1 MIQLKENIQELANKY
16 GYLPYMID
24 RYVQFLGFE
33 ETIKLLEANERP
45 LIPSIRVNT
54 LKISVKNLKEMLESK
69 GFILESIDWIPHGF
83 KVTKAPLN
91 LGSLHEYLQGYFY
104 IQNVASMIP
113 AIILDPKPNETVI
126 DMCSAPGGKATHLAQ
141 LMENEGIL
149 VLIEK
154 YKKRIPSLEMNL
166 RRMGILNSIT
176 INFDANHLEKTNIK
190 ADKILLDG
198 PCTGEG
204 LIREDSIRKKS
215 RLITDIQKLATIQ
228 KQLLTV
234 GLNSLKDD
242 GKLLYCT
249 CSIAPEENEIVI
261 DQVLKKFPSF
271 SISKIPVRYGI
282 DGLREVY
289 GKILRSDLKFSQRL
303 YPHIQDTIGFYLCLI
318 EKNASINC

>member
-1 MIQLKENIQELANKY
+1 MAKKY
-16 GYLPYMID
+16 GYLPYIIE
-24 RYVQFLGFE
+24 RYVQFLGLD

-45 LIPSIRVNT
+45 LITSIRANT
-54 LKISVKNLKEMLESK
+54 LKISVEELKETLESK
-69 GFILESIDWIPHGF
+69 GFILEHIDWVPYGF

-104 IQNVASMIP
+104 IQNIASMIS

-126 DMCSAPGGKATHLAQ
+126 DMCAAPGGKATHLAQ
-141 LMENEGIL
+141 LMENKGIL

-166 RRMGILNSIT
+166 RRMGVSNSLVL
-176 INFDANHLEKTNIK
+176 NFDAINLVKANIK
-190 ADKILLDG
+190 ADKVLLDA

-204 LIREDSIRKKS
+204 LIREDPTRKKS
-215 RLITDIQKLATIQ
+215 RLMSDIQKLATIQ
-228 KQLLTV
+228 KQLLTA
-234 GLNSLKDD
+234 GLNSLKPE

-249 CSIAPEENEIVI
+249 CSIAPEENEVVI

-271 SISKIPVRYGI
+271 SISKISAKYGI
-282 DGLREVY
+282 DGLVEVY
-289 GKILRSDLKFSQRL
+289 GNALRSDLKFSQRL

-318 EKNASINC
+318 KKSGQD